1 LLYQTQTQNPPV
13 GAEAVSLYKKTF
25 IQHEFDK
32 LQRETSPD
40 GKRVYK
46 TPSGRAYP
54 SVTTVTG
61 LHSAKSIAQWRA
73 RVGEEEANRIS
84 SRAANRGTRIHS
96 LCESFLRNEVCEPD
110 IFDRELFQGITP
122 HLEKIDNIHALED
135 PLYSDHLEVAG
146 TVDCIAEYEGKL
158 SVIDF
163 KTSSKI
169 KTRDNIHNYFM
180 QTSAYAVAFEERT
193 GIPVGRLVVIMGVDN
208 EDPLIFVEK
217 RDIWIDGF
225 CKLREEYKNKFAL

>member
-1 LLYQTQTQNPPV
+1 MKN
-13 GAEAVSLYKKTF
+13 F
-25 IQHEFDK
+25 IHHDFPK

-61 LHSAKSIAQWRA
+61 LHSAKGIAEWRR
-73 RVGEEEANRIS
+73 RVGEEEANKIS
-84 SRAANRGTRIHS
+84 SRASARGTRIHS
-96 LCESFLRNEVCEPD
+96 LCESFLRNERCEPE
-110 IFDRELFQGITP
+110 IFDRELFQGISP
-122 HLEKIDNIHALED
+122 HLEEIDNIHALED

-146 TVDCIAEYEGKL
+146 TVDCIAEYRGKL

-169 KTRDNIHNYFM
+169 KTRDNIHGYFM
-180 QTSAYAVAFEERT
+180 QASAYAVAFEERT
-193 GIPVGRLVVIMGVDN
+193 GIPVGKLVIIMGVDY

-217 RDIWIDGF
+217 RDDWIDGF
-225 CKLREEYKNKFAL
+225 CKLRADYKSKFAL